1 MINLGILWQRLSD
14 FGLNPN
20 DWVMEIKTQM
30 DKMALVEV
38 RSRHESTVLEGWAL
52 NEIWLDLRL
61 SES

>member
-38 RSRHESTVLEGWAL
+38 RSKRESTILEGWAQ

-61 SES
+61 SEP